1 MCGKGVATDTQRA
14 RPPDTRTPER
24 AVITRL
30 LPPYSPLALASTH
43 IHNCADNAGPV
54 PTTTTTTPPSLSLSL
69 SVSRQHP
76 STPRSSLLSVYY
88 SHNCRFHA
96 YANSS
101 PSLSLSLSA
110 LCVSSVCVCA
120 RTARG
125 SPTTACPCCLLS
137 SPCPR
142 PPLLYQLKLTDVLCS
157 MLRAAALI
165 IDLRGDMLWWDWRTE
180 AKSFLGDS
188 SLTEALVRLVH
199 RQQCRVA
206 DGGWSLGI
214 KTVKGGIR
222 HFGRRRVESAG
233 TTRCPSRHSVHWSL
247 A

>member
-1 MCGKGVATDTQRA
+1 MWKRCGDGHPT

-54 PTTTTTTPPSLSLSL
+54 PTTTTTPPSLSL

-96 YANSS
+96 YANWS
-101 PSLSLSLSA
+101 PSLSHSLSLSA
-110 LCVSSVCVCA
+110 LCVLSVCVCA

-165 IDLRGDMLWWDWRTE
+165 IDLRGDML
-180 AKSFLGDS
+180 
-188 SLTEALVRLVH
+188 
-199 RQQCRVA
+199 
-206 DGGWSLGI
+206 
-214 KTVKGGIR
+214 
-222 HFGRRRVESAG
+222 
-233 TTRCPSRHSVHWSL
+233 
-247 A
+247 